1 MDISEGEL
9 PKEYSSQ
16 SKEKRV
22 MITLELILII
32 VAIVFAII
40 FVISLTIGYLFLK
53 DMDDSRKNEYWKHV
67 NRE

>member
-1 MDISEGEL
+1 
-9 PKEYSSQ
+9 
-16 SKEKRV
+16 

-32 VAIVFAII
+32 IAIVFAII

-53 DMDDSRKNEYWKHV
+53 DMENSRKEEYWKHV